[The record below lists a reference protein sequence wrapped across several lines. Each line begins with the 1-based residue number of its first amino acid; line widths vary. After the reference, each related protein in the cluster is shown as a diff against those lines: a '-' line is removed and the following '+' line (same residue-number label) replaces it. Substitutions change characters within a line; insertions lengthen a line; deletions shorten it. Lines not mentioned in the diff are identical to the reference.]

1 MSRRVVVVG
10 AGAAGPAAAWA
21 AARAGAAGG
30 VVSDR
35 PGASELGTGAV
46 DDVAVAAVDAA
57 PIEPDVAAFSAALG
71 LWHLGERGVRLAT
84 PGGVVRAARGCDRAL
99 LDLAPLAGAC
109 VAVVDLGRAAPDA
122 RLLARGLAAGAWA
135 RATGTRFEPVAVD
148 PPPALAGA
156 RGAAPAPPLAA
167 LGERLVAA
175 RGAAARAPDAWLL
188 PAWPGLDA
196 PAVAALRAALGQPL
210 GEVTSR
216 PGEVAGA
223 RFAQAREALL
233 QVLAVERRA
242 GRAVTVT
249 AGPAV
254 TLEAPPDG
262 RREWL
267 AADAVVLAVGGLIAG
282 GVALDDAAA
291 PGAPA
296 FRLGVD
302 ADVRLALGGR
312 ALDPVASLHGVDL
325 VELGL
330 TALDRVGVD
339 VDERGRVRV
348 DADRLPTGGVA
359 PPGTEVVLSRRT
371 VPLWAAGGCVAERP
385 RTLLEAVRAGIAAGR
400 GAAGA

>member
-1 MSRRVVVVG
+1 
-10 AGAAGPAAAWA
+10 
-21 AARAGAAGG
+21 
-30 VVSDR
+30 
-35 PGASELGTGAV
+35 
-46 DDVAVAAVDAA
+46 
-57 PIEPDVAAFSAALG
+57 
-71 LWHLGERGVRLAT
+71 
-84 PGGVVRAARGCDRAL
+84 
-99 LDLAPLAGAC
+99 
-109 VAVVDLGRAAPDA
+109 
-122 RLLARGLAAGAWA
+122 
-135 RATGTRFEPVAVD
+135 
-148 PPPALAGA
+148 
-156 RGAAPAPPLAA
+156 
-167 LGERLVAA
+167 
-175 RGAAARAPDAWLL
+175 
-188 PAWPGLDA
+188 
-196 PAVAALRAALGQPL
+196 
-210 GEVTSR
+210 VTSR

-348 DADRLPTGGVA
+348 DADRLPTGA
-359 PPGTEVVLSRRT
+359 SRRPGPRWSCRAGRCPSGPRAA
-371 VPLWAAGGCVAERP
+371 VSRSGRAPCSRPCGRASRRGERRRAPEAEGAVAGARRAGGR
-385 RTLLEAVRAGIAAGR
+385 RAGRAPWRRR
-400 GAAGA
+400 GGT